1 MFGWFE
7 GIWFGWRFDW
17 FEGVQKERGKLCVL
31 IKFQGG
37 EGRVGDDLQSVSM
50 LKRKLKLY
58 FGYQEII
65 FAATLAQEK
74 F

>member
-1 MFGWFE
+1 MNVWLVW
-7 GIWFGWRFDW
+7 IFDW

-37 EGRVGDDLQSVSM
+37 EGRVGDDLQYVSM

-58 FGYQEII
+58 FQEII